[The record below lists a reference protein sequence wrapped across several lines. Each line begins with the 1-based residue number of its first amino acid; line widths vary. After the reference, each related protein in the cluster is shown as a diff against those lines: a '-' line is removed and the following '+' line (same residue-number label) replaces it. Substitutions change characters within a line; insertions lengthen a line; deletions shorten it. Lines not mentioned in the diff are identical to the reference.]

1 MNRFS
6 ELPASP
12 LPSPCI
18 KQCQLNSQQV
28 CQGCQR
34 TLDEIAGWSQF
45 DESRKQ
51 QIWLRLLSLREA
63 P

>member
-1 MNRFS
+1 MNKCS
-6 ELPASP
+6 DLPAPP

-45 DESRKQ
+45 DEQRKQ
-51 QIWLRLLSLREA
+51 QVWQRLLNLRHSD
-63 P
+63 